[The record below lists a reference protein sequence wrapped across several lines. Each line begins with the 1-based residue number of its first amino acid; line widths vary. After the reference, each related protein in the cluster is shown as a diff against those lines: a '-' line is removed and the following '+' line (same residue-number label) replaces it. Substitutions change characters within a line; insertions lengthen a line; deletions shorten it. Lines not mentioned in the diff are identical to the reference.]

1 MGRGSK
7 WSCTPLMLGSPC
19 LSAYTTRPS
28 ASPLPPFRY
37 LLHPPIVL
45 TPATGAQA
53 DIMLVRCLQDAC
65 RAVRHAQQPECAFSL
80 HAFLHHGCLCHHV
93 PVSAASSDVT
103 DCAIEVTKAMAHDQT
118 NSSSSSGSSSSSSG
132 QLVKAVTFS
141 KNLQAAEL

>member
-1 MGRGSK
+1 
-7 WSCTPLMLGSPC
+7 
-19 LSAYTTRPS
+19 
-28 ASPLPPFRY
+28 
-37 LLHPPIVL
+37 
-45 TPATGAQA
+45 
-53 DIMLVRCLQDAC
+53 MLVRCLQDAC

-118 NSSSSSGSSSSSSG
+118 NSSSSSSG